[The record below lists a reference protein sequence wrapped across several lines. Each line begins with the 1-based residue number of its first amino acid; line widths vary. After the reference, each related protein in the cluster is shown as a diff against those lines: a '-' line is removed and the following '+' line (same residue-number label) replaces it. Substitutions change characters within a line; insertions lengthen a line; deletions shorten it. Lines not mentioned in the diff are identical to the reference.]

1 LASTNERPWR
11 LVIIIGDVIHR
22 VMPSWGTG
30 THLRLVVSVI
40 LTVILLDHVIAR
52 QCSIL
57 FYRKELIT
65 AAENITGE
73 Q

>member
-1 LASTNERPWR
+1 MARLTSTNERPWR

-22 VMPSWGTG
+22 VMPSRGTG

-40 LTVILLDHVIAR
+40 LPVILLDHVIAR

-57 FYRKELIT
+57 FYRKELI
-65 AAENITGE
+65 
-73 Q
+73 

>member
-1 LASTNERPWR
+1 WR

-22 VMPSWGTG
+22 VMPSRGTG

-40 LTVILLDHVIAR
+40 LPVILLDHVIAR
-52 QCSIL
+52 QC
-57 FYRKELIT
+57 KELIT

-73 Q
+73 QVTTRLAS